1 MCHSA
6 HVTGFHFVLP
16 GFVQVQPGVYGAG
29 SRPHL
34 IPTARNSQGRTFGL
48 FPSAGEPEGGLEIFI
63 TCLKQL
69 GGSFSVIYL
78 KGDNIF
84 ILQPQKL
91 KLICSACPKYILLKS
106 HTQTQAYFTSKTHT
120 KPKKNLLSKYNMSQ

>member
-6 HVTGFHFVLP
+6 RVTGFHSVLP
-16 GFVQVQPGVYGAG
+16 GFVQVQPGVCGAG

-34 IPTARNSQGRTFGL
+34 IPTDRSSQGRTFVL
-48 FPSAGEPEGGLEIFI
+48 FPPAGEAGGGLEIFI

-69 GGSFSVIYL
+69 GGSYSVMYL

-84 ILQPQKL
+84 ILQPQK
-91 KLICSACPKYILLKS
+91 
-106 HTQTQAYFTSKTHT
+106 
-120 KPKKNLLSKYNMSQ
+120 